1 MALPAEEKQ
10 TRRDV
15 QRRETR
21 RQVFEAAIAEFKR
34 SGMAGADIGAI
45 VKAAGV
51 ARGTF
56 YFHFPTKE
64 HVLAE
69 LAQQEEDRTAGE
81 LGRFLST
88 AHDIRSALAEVI
100 RLVVAVEQRVGKVV
114 FRELLGL
121 HFSPS
126 RPPIRPDAH
135 AWADFPLLAL
145 MVKEIER
152 ARDQGEVQPETDPV
166 LATQFFILGL
176 YAVLITSHEC
186 EASARAG
193 ILDNF
198 VTTTLRGLEP
208 R

>member
-1 MALPAEEKQ
+1 M
-10 TRRDV
+10 
-15 QRRETR
+15 
-21 RQVFEAAIAEFKR
+21 FEAAIAEFRR
-34 SGMAGADIGAI
+34 SGMADADIGAI

-69 LAQQEEDRTAGE
+69 LTQQEEERTAKE
-81 LGRFLST
+81 LEGFLG
-88 AHDIRSALAEVI
+88 APHDLRSALAEVV
-100 RLVVAVEQRVGKVV
+100 RLIVAVEQRVGRVV
-114 FRELLGL
+114 FREMLGL
-121 HFSPS
+121 HFSPT
-126 RPPIRPDAH
+126 RPAIRPDAH

-145 MVKEIER
+145 MVREIER
-152 ARDQGEVQPETDPV
+152 ARDQGEVQPESAPV

-186 EASARAG
+186 DASAQ
-193 ILDNF
+193 F
-198 VTTTLRGLEP
+198 VATTLYGLEP